1 MVTRLT
7 MLTVLT
13 YVAQVRKG
21 GVLMVR
27 GRPCKVTAVSEFQ
40 NGKHG
45 ASKCHFVG
53 QCLFTGDK
61 KEELMSSGHS
71 AEILF
76 VKKKELQAM
85 YISDQGFVACLCPES
100 YETRGDL
107 KLPELLHPNWAAAK
121 ELSAKICRLVEEDR
135 EFNVVVLS
143 ACGQEQIVDVKL
155 M

>member
-71 AEILF
+71 AEIPF

-85 YISDQGFVACLCPES
+85 KVARSHTGPDPHTHVSRATMQVVDE
-100 YETRGDL
+100 
-107 KLPELLHPNWAAAK
+107 
-121 ELSAKICRLVEEDR
+121 IDR
-135 EFNVVVLS
+135 
-143 ACGQEQIVDVKL
+143 
-155 M
+155 